1 MLNIL
6 KTKKEVIFL
15 FLIAVLFLAIRIPGV
30 HIPYHQDEYK
40 WPMYSDPAIYAPGS
54 VPHPPLT
61 EFIYRIVA
69 PNFGYDNFRFV
80 PLIFSFIN
88 LFLLY
93 YLTKSIF
100 NEKVARWVT
109 FLFSISFYSILS
121 SLMIDVDGTVMPFF
135 FLMSTIGYFKFK
147 ISDYKDLKWGG
158 LLIGSLLCGFL
169 VKVVFVL
176 PIAAIAMDFAID
188 RKVFND
194 RKKILKYI
202 FWSAVAGIA
211 LILILFGIKYVF
223 PFFNLSKA
231 FKYWE
236 HFAVLSGRGWFQT
249 GIQFVKAIFYTSP
262 LLILPLVFINKE
274 IWLKTRVFF
283 FYIIFG
289 LIFYLFAFD
298 FSLGALDRYFEFLVV
313 PLSIISGAIYSNY
326 SVYFR
331 NKKNLTLLFLLI
343 ALFIFL
349 LQFNTQFVPSQYP
362 KTEWVNRA
370 LSFKWNFLFPFT
382 GGSGPTGFYI
392 SFLFMGVMWLISTL
406 TVFSRRFFVGI
417 LILGLV
423 YNIVFIEEYLFGKI
437 NGSPYHLFQNAKTFI
452 IKDPNIENVIVYNDI
467 GGYEIR
473 ETGKYFRRM
482 YATPQFEEEYKNIL
496 GDFYGHILYIN
507 IPRVQSGSFYEKYMD
522 SCNQIYSEKDRQI
535 NVYVF
540 DCKKHI

>member
-1 MLNIL
+1 M
-6 KTKKEVIFL
+6 
-15 FLIAVLFLAIRIPGV
+15 
-30 HIPYHQDEYK
+30 
-40 WPMYSDPAIYAPGS
+40 
-54 VPHPPLT
+54 
-61 EFIYRIVA
+61 
-69 PNFGYDNFRFV
+69 
-80 PLIFSFIN
+80 
-88 LFLLY
+88 
-93 YLTKSIF
+93 
-100 NEKVARWVT
+100 
-109 FLFSISFYSILS
+109 
-121 SLMIDVDGTVMPFF
+121 
-135 FLMSTIGYFKFK
+135 
-147 ISDYKDLKWGG
+147 
-158 LLIGSLLCGFL
+158 
-169 VKVVFVL
+169 
-176 PIAAIAMDFAID
+176 
-188 RKVFND
+188 
-194 RKKILKYI
+194 
-202 FWSAVAGIA
+202 
-211 LILILFGIKYVF
+211 
-223 PFFNLSKA
+223 
-231 FKYWE
+231 
-236 HFAVLSGRGWFQT
+236 
-249 GIQFVKAIFYTSP
+249 
-262 LLILPLVFINKE
+262 
-274 IWLKTRVFF
+274 
-283 FYIIFG
+283 
-289 LIFYLFAFD
+289 FAFD